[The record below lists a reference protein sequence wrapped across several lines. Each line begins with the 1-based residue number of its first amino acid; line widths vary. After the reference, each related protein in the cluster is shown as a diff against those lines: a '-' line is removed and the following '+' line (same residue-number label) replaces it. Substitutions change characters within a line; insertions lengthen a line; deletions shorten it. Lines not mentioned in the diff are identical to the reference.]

1 MKFQKTTVNVYL
13 LKASTLWLEELIV
26 HIMSVGKLHHYFNGE
41 YFMGLSLAGERVITF
56 VEKM

>member
-1 MKFQKTTVNVYL
+1 MYL